1 MSTLKV
7 NKLRDT
13 SGSTDAIVLDPS
25 GGAVLAGV
33 TTISTAR
40 VTTGIT
46 STSLQVGAAVT
57 ITESGIEAS
66 GVGITCANINGTQI
80 GGRRNIIINGEFQIA
95 QRSGMDTAVT
105 ATTDSEYLSVDRFR
119 WRSYGGAGRAS
130 FTQVSGDYPSSEFRY
145 SLKAICTTVNSSEGS
160 HDQGIGYHVEGY
172 DMQRLG
178 WGRSNPKN
186 CTLSFWA
193 KTSVAGTYCVSFRQ
207 GAATRSQI
215 KEYTLSANTWTKVK
229 LTITGDSDSTWL
241 NSDYTTTGK
250 GILIEWSLGKSNS
263 KNTSTV
269 NSWISGNKVAS
280 DNQVRW
286 IATLGA
292 TFSLTGVQLEVGD
305 HATAFE
311 HRSVGEELSLC
322 QRYYQQYVNPCC
334 TGVIPDNGSKA
345 YSIQL
350 QFQTRMRAVPTL
362 TIANSGTG
370 GNVSD
375 GQSTQLI
382 SSLSAADRNV
392 DGASMYLNLA
402 GDLGDFRP
410 ACLGLND
417 STTNATTY
425 KFKAEL

>member
-7 NKLRDT
+7 NKIRDT
-13 SGSTDAIVLDPS
+13 SGSADAITFDPN

-66 GVGITCANINGTQI
+66 GVGITCANINGAQI

-130 FTQVSGDYPSSEFRY
+130 FTQVSGDYPSSDFRY

-241 NSDYTTTGK
+241 NSDYTTVGK

-311 HRSVGEELSLC
+311 HRSYGEELQLC
-322 QRYYQQYVNPCC
+322 ARYFQQFE
-334 TGVIPDNGSKA
+334 GGSNSFFASGFTAGNDFYGGSTLPMGK
-345 YSIQL
+345 
-350 QFQTRMRAVPTL
+350 MRAAPTV
-362 TIANSGTG
+362 A
-370 GNVSD
+370 
-375 GQSTQLI
+375 
-382 SSLSAADRNV
+382 V
-392 DGASMYLNLA
+392 DGTLSHLNYTHVAVSANASSITNQGSGNASFVLRLQ
-402 GDLGDFRP
+402 
-410 ACLGLND
+410 
-417 STTNATTY
+417 STTNTTSNAGSY
-425 KFKAEL
+425 ARLVNSSTNLTFAAEL

>member
-7 NKLRDT
+7 NKIRDT
-13 SGSTDAIVLDPS
+13 SGSADAITLDPS

-130 FTQVSGDYPSSEFRY
+130 FTQVSGDYPSSDFRY

-241 NSDYTTTGK
+241 NSDYTTVGK

-311 HRSVGEELSLC
+311 HRSYGEELQLC
-322 QRYYQQYVNPCC
+322 ARYFQQFE
-334 TGVIPDNGSKA
+334 GGSNSFFASGFTAGNDFYGGSTLPMGK
-345 YSIQL
+345 
-350 QFQTRMRAVPTL
+350 MRAAP
-362 TIANSGTG
+362 TIA
-370 GNVSD
+370 
-375 GQSTQLI
+375 
-382 SSLSAADRNV
+382 V
-392 DGASMYLNLA
+392 DGTLSHLNYTHVAVSANASSITNQGSGNASFVLRLQ
-402 GDLGDFRP
+402 
-410 ACLGLND
+410 
-417 STTNATTY
+417 STTNTTSNAGSY
-425 KFKAEL
+425 ARLVNSSTNLTFAAEL

>member
-13 SGSTDAIVLDPS
+13 SGSTDAIVLDLS

-66 GVGITCANINGTQI
+66 GVGITCANINGAQI

-130 FTQVSGDYPSSEFRY
+130 FTQVSGDYPSSDFRY

-160 HDQGIGYHVEGY
+160 HDQGIGYTVEGY

-241 NSDYTTTGK
+241 NSDYTTVGK

-311 HRSVGEELSLC
+311 HRSYGEELQLC
-322 QRYYQQYVNPCC
+322 ARYFQQFE
-334 TGVIPDNGSKA
+334 GGSNNFFASGFTAGNDFYGGSTLPMGK
-345 YSIQL
+345 
-350 QFQTRMRAVPTL
+350 MRAAP
-362 TIANSGTG
+362 TIAVDGTLSHLNYTHVAVAANASSLTNQGG
-370 GNVSD
+370 GN
-375 GQSTQLI
+375 
-382 SSLSAADRNV
+382 
-392 DGASMYLNLA
+392 ASFVLRLQ
-402 GDLGDFRP
+402 
-410 ACLGLND
+410 
-417 STTNATTY
+417 STTNTTDNAGAY
-425 KFKAEL
+425 ARIVNSSTNLTFDAEI